1 MFIGTPC
8 IREHGTRGNDG
19 VMRNSLEPGRY
30 IFKPIKELGVYIFK
44 PIKELGKYIQT
55 N

>member
-1 MFIGTPC
+1 
-8 IREHGTRGNDG
+8 
-19 VMRNSLEPGRY
+19 MRNSLEPGRYIYIFKPIKELGKY

-44 PIKELGKYIQT
+44 PIKELGVYIQT